1 MSDLP
6 KKLRHFAAMRK
17 QLGGHPVGYEY
28 FIEAA
33 EEIEQL
39 RKTVKNLQFHNRGL
53 QQAKIEAVQ
62 NAFHQVA
69 YYVANSYD
77 GRDITKLWNVGA
89 NDIFRRFCV
98 QFEKYIEQL
107 KEQGL

>member
-6 KKLRHFAAMRK
+6 EKLRRFAAMRK

-53 QQAKIEAVQ
+53 QTA
-62 NAFHQVA
+62 
-69 YYVANSYD
+69 
-77 GRDITKLWNVGA
+77 L
-89 NDIFRRFCV
+89 
-98 QFEKYIEQL
+98 L
-107 KEQGL
+107 KHDKPLPPPSVMVKECKG

>member
-53 QQAKIEAVQ
+53 QAVASED
-62 NAFHQVA
+62 NKPLPPPSVM
-69 YYVANSYD
+69 
-77 GRDITKLWNVGA
+77 I
-89 NDIFRRFCV
+89 
-98 QFEKYIEQL
+98 
-107 KEQGL
+107 KECKS